1 MTALRLM
8 IRSLART
15 PLFTLTAVVSLALG
29 IGANTAI
36 FSLLDHVVLRALPV
50 YRPEELVFLYHPGP
64 SQGSISSDESGGPS
78 FSYPMFRELQQ
89 RQTAFA
95 ALAGGRMS
103 PASLAY
109 KGTALAG
116 QAHLVS
122 GNYFDVL
129 GVGAAIGRV
138 FTPDDDT
145 TIGGHPVVV
154 LSHSYWTSRFAADP
168 SVLNETM
175 IVNGHP
181 MTIVGVT
188 RKGFV
193 SEMPGSVP
201 DVFVPIS
208 MKAQMTPDFDGFK
221 NRKDYWVSLFARLK
235 PGQTLQQSETAINVA
250 YREQHDQD
258 VALLSHPS
266 PDFLQRFKAKHV
278 VLRPGAYGR
287 GSLRDDG
294 RRPLTLLMAMT
305 VLVLLI
311 ACANVAN
318 LQLARATSRT
328 REVAVRLAMGAS
340 RGQLVRQLLA
350 ESCLVAVAGGLL
362 GLAVAHWTLQGIL
375 AALPDAGSGLLS
387 ANLDAGMLLFALAL
401 SIATGLLF
409 GLYPAV
415 RASKAQLTAALRD
428 QSGQTT
434 ATRETGRLRKVLVT
448 MQAAMALLLLI
459 SAGLFGRTLVNLS
472 RIDLGIRTDHLMTFT
487 LTPKLNG
494 YDDARAVQ
502 FFRDV
507 TARLSALPGVRLVSA
522 ARIPA
527 IAGSS
532 SSGNITVEGFTP
544 QRDGDDDSHV
554 NAVGPGY
561 FRTLG
566 IPLIRGREIAESDTA
581 ASPKVVVVNEA
592 FVRHFLPGRDPIGVR
607 MAPGGGNSVK
617 LDMTIVGVVKDA
629 KYSDMREPPP
639 SLYYTAYQQLRRQSE
654 MSFYV
659 RTALESDSL
668 AAAIRRETAALD
680 PNLPIRELKT
690 MKDQIDENTA
700 NERLLSM
707 FTGGF
712 AALATLLAAVG
723 LYGVLAY
730 NVARRTREIGIR
742 MALGASAGHV
752 RGLVVR
758 DVLLML
764 GIGGLVGLSAAAAV
778 GKLVESV
785 LYGMRPWDPL
795 VYTGATVV
803 LGLIALAAAYVP
815 ARRATAV
822 DPMTALRYE

>member
-1 MTALRLM
+1 ML
-8 IRSLART
+8 RSLART
-15 PLFTLTAVVSLALG
+15 PLFTLTAITSLALG

-36 FSLLDHVVLRALPV
+36 FSLLDHVVLRTLPISK
-50 YRPEELVFLYHPGP
+50 PEELVFLYHPGP
-64 SQGSISSDESGGPS
+64 AQGSISSDESGGPS
-78 FSYPMFRELQQ
+78 FSYPMFRAMQA

-103 PASLAY
+103 SASLSY

-116 QAHLVS
+116 RAHLVS
-122 GNYFDVL
+122 GNYFEVL

-138 FTPDDDT
+138 FSEEDDRT
-145 TIGGHPVVV
+145 VGGHPVIL
-154 LSHSYWTSRFAADP
+154 LSHGYWTSRFAADP

-181 MTIVGVT
+181 MTIVGVA
-188 RKGFV
+188 RRGFV
-193 SEMPGSVP
+193 TEMPGSAP

-208 MKAQMTPDFDGFK
+208 MKAQMTPDFDGFR

-235 PGQTLQQSETAINVA
+235 PGTTLQQAETAINVT
-250 YREQHDQD
+250 YREELEQD
-258 VALLSHPS
+258 IAQLSHPS
-266 PDFLQRFKAKHV
+266 PDFLARFKAKHI
-278 VLRPGAYGR
+278 VLKPGAHGR
-287 GSLRDDG
+287 GSLREDG
-294 RRPLTLLMAMT
+294 RRPLALLMAMT

-318 LQLARATSRT
+318 LQLARSAART

-340 RGQLVRQLLA
+340 RAQLVRHLLA
-350 ESCLVAVAGGLL
+350 ESCLVAFAGGVL
-362 GLAVAHWTLQGIL
+362 GLVVAYWTLRAIL
-375 AALPDAGSGLLS
+375 AALPEAGPGFLS
-387 ANLDAGMLLFALAL
+387 ARLDTGMLLFAFAL
-401 SIATGLLF
+401 SVATGLLF

-415 RASKAQLTAALRD
+415 RASKAQLTSALRD

-472 RIDLGIRTDHLMTFT
+472 RIDLGIRADHLTTFT
-487 LTPKLNG
+487 VSPRLNG

-502 FFRDV
+502 FFQDL
-507 TARLSALPGVRLVSA
+507 TARLSVLPGVTLVSA

-527 IAGSS
+527 IAGSA

-544 QRDGDDDSHV
+544 QRDGDDDSNV

-581 ASPKVVVVNEA
+581 SAPKAVVVNEA

-607 MAPGGGNSVK
+607 MAQGGGNSIK

-629 KYSDMREPPP
+629 KYSDMREAPP
-639 SLYYTAYQQLRRQSE
+639 SVYYTAYSQIRRQSE

-659 RTALESDSL
+659 RTALEPETL
-668 AAAIRRETAALD
+668 AGAIRRETAALD

-690 MKDQIDENTA
+690 MRDQIDENTA

-707 FTGGF
+707 LTGGF
-712 AALATLLAAVG
+712 AALATLLAAIG

-758 DVLLML
+758 DVILML

-795 VYTGATVV
+795 VYAGATAI
-803 LGLIALAAAYVP
+803 LAAIALIAAYVP